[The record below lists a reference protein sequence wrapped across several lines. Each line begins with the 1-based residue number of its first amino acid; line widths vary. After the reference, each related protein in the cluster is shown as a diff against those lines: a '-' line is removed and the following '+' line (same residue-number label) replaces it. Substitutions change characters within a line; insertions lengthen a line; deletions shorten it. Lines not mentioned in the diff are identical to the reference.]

1 MLFSRKGACASERK
15 GNHDDQQATRFIK
28 PAQALADQ
36 QHDGQQRPEARHRQQ
51 NRPAKVRSCR
61 HARELVGDEFE
72 IGFEQRVLGSRP
84 TEFPQ
89 RKACSFGML
98 SLCPTLVA
106 QSLSEL
112 SILALRLVVALEASH
127 RVSTIGVSDFL
138 TNEPMTQR

>member
-61 HARELVGDEFE
+61 HARELVGDKFRDWVRAARTR
-72 IGFEQRVLGSRP
+72 FSPDQ
-84 TEFPQ
+84 FPH

-98 SLCPTLVA
+98 SLRPTLVA
-106 QSLSEL
+106 QSFSEL